1 MAEKQAFYSEQL
13 AHMHQLIT
21 DAIGADLE
29 HITVEQAVLG
39 VFFCG
44 VSLSTGTAG
53 LCATPM
59 MEIPEAI
66 CCPSSAKAFPTPGKQ
81 SGKKITALLKDLY
94 SPFPLRRAVALAGL
108 NALAEYV
115 SRHNSDEV
123 EKWTIRQGDAFDAL
137 TIHPDSKVVLVGAF
151 PPYMRKLR
159 KMGIPF
165 SLMELNPSILKPEET
180 PYLVSGTE
188 AAARLN
194 EADIAII
201 TGTTLLNGS
210 FDQLISQLSPQACA
224 ALIGPTV
231 PILPAVFSHTPVKIL
246 GGVSIHDPSGLL
258 KLLAE
263 AGSGYH
269 FFQEVVERI
278 TLVSPSL

>member
-1 MAEKQAFYSEQL
+1 MTEKQTFHSEQL
-13 AHMHQLIT
+13 TRMHQLIADT
-21 DAIGADLE
+21 IGTE
-29 HITVEQAVLG
+29 IETITVEQAVLG

-59 MEIPEAI
+59 MDIPEAI

-81 SGKKITALLKDLY
+81 SGKKVTTLLQDLY

-108 NALAEYV
+108 NALAEYLWPD
-115 SRHNSDEV
+115 NDET
-123 EKWTIRQGDAFDAL
+123 EKWPIKQGDAFEAL
-137 TIHPDSKVVLVGAF
+137 TIRPDSRVVLVGAF

-159 KMGIPF
+159 QLGVPF
-165 SLMELNPSILKPEET
+165 SLMELNPAILKPAET
-180 PYLVSGTE
+180 PFLVSGQQAT
-188 AAARLN
+188 ARLN

-210 FDQLISQLSPQACA
+210 FDQLVAQLPATTCA

-231 PILPAVFSHTPVKIL
+231 PLLPAAFSHTPVKIL
-246 GGVSIHDPSGLL
+246 GGVSIHNPAGLL

-269 FFQEVVERI
+269 FFQEVVNRV
-278 TLVSPSL
+278 TLVSPLL